1 MDEIRLYFEQNG
13 AVTRYL
19 RRKYLYLLQNR
30 MIAAAWLSAHPG
42 DLWDTDEEE
51 RRGCTPVHAD
61 HHVELVEQRHAI
73 TGFYEEP
80 ENIDNHEDLIL
91 STRAQVVGLAH
102 ARQERLFE
110 PEWVIGN
117 GVWEKKKK

>member
-19 RRKYLYLLQNR
+19 RRKYLYLLKNR
-30 MIAAAWLSAHPG
+30 MVAAAWLSAHPG

-51 RRGCTPVHAD
+51 RRRWTHMHAD
-61 HHVELVEQRHAI
+61 HHVELVEQHHAI
-73 TGFYEEP
+73 TGLYEEP
-80 ENIDNHEDLIL
+80 DDIDDHEDVIL
-91 STRAQVVGLAH
+91 STRAQVVGLTR

-110 PEWVIGN
+110 PEWVVGN
-117 GVWEKKKK
+117 GVWEKKK